1 MVKTFKIE
9 CKNGTQSHHFHYN
22 SEEENGDYDI
32 EHFDEDIDEN
42 EFDFEESNSTQ
53 NFQNVK
59 YNQSVVSFIFFNV
72 LTNRIGTK
80 LKFSL
85 NTE

>member
-1 MVKTFKIE
+1 MFNIE
-9 CKNGTQSHHFHYN
+9 WKDGTESHDFDYN
-22 SEEENGDYDI
+22 SKENGDYDI

-42 EFDFEESNSTQ
+42 EFDFK
-53 NFQNVK
+53 V
-59 YNQSVVSFIFFNV
+59 QSVVSFIFFNV
-72 LTNRIGTK
+72 LTNRMGTKRNRNGTK